1 MMENILKDMNG
12 LNKLFSGRIKNGKF
26 SGLIYD
32 F

>member
-1 MMENILKDMNG
+1 MVNILKDTNG
-12 LNKLFSGRIKNGKF
+12 LNKLFSGRIKNEKF